1 MPEPASDR
9 TEELTALLRERIL
22 VLDGAMGTMVQTYDL
37 EERDYRGERFRDWHC
52 DLKNNNDL
60 LVLTRPAIIQEVHRR
75 YLEAGAD
82 VIETNTFA
90 AQAISQAD
98 YGLEELSYE
107 LNGAAATLARAA
119 VDEVMREEPGRPRS
133 VAGAMGPSTR
143 TASISPDVADPG
155 ARSVTYDQLVAAYL
169 EQATGLVDG
178 GVDVLLIETIFDTLN
193 ARPAIFACETLFE
206 QRGRRWPVLISGTIT
221 DASGR
226 TLSGQVAEA
235 FWASVRHARPVAVG
249 LNCALGGREMRPY
262 IAEMAGLADTFVLC
276 YPNAGLPNAFG
287 GYDEGPAD
295 TSSIL
300 GEFAASGFVNIVGG
314 CCGTTPAHISAVAEA
329 VDGIPPRVPPH
340 REPILRLSG
349 LEPLN
354 FTRDIN
360 FVNIGE
366 RTNVTGS
373 ARFRDLI
380 KAGDYAAALAVAR
393 QQVEAGAQVIDVN
406 MDEGMLDGEA
416 AMDRFLKLVASEPDI
431 SRVPV
436 MIDSS
441 KWEVIEAGLKC
452 VQGKPIVNSISMKEG
467 EERFV
472 RQATLVKRYGA
483 AAVVMAFDEQGQADS
498 LERRI
503 EICERAYRIR
513 TEQVGFPAEDII
525 FDPNIFAVATG
536 IEAHNNYGVDYMEAT
551 RWIKEHLPRAL
562 VSGGVSNVSFSF
574 RGNNAV
580 REAIHSVFLF
590 HAINA
595 GMDMGIVN
603 AGSLAVYDQLDLEL
617 RDAIEDVIL
626 NRRPDATE
634 RLVEIAGRF
643 KGDGTSPEAATEEWR
658 TLPIGERI
666 THALVKGIDTYVE
679 ADTEEL
685 RAEIAAR
692 GGRPIEVIEG
702 PLMDGMNV
710 VGDLFG
716 AGKMFLPQVVKSARV
731 MKKAVAYLIPFIEAE
746 KGEEPAKAKAGVPS
760 GARSKAGVPSG
771 ARSKGKILMA
781 TVKGDVHD
789 IGKNIVGVVL
799 ACNNYD
805 VVDLGV
811 MVSSD
816 RILATARERQV
827 DMIGLSGLTTPP
839 LDELVHVAKEVQRQ
853 EFHVPR

>member
-1 MPEPASDR
+1 MPEPAPDR

-60 LVLTRPAIIQEVHRR
+60 LVLTRPQIIQEIHRR

-98 YGLEELSYE
+98 YGLEALSYE
-107 LNGAAATLARAA
+107 LNVAAATLARAA
-119 VDEVMREEPGRPRS
+119 VDEVMREEPGLPRF
-133 VAGAMGPSTR
+133 VAGAMGPTTR

-193 ARPAIFACETLFE
+193 ARAAIFACETLFE

-235 FWASVRHARPVAVG
+235 FWASVRHARPLAVG

-262 IAEMAGLADTFVLC
+262 IAEMARLADTFVVC

-287 GYDEGPAD
+287 GYDEGPVD
-295 TSSIL
+295 TSSVL

-314 CCGTTPAHISAVAEA
+314 CCGTTPAHISAVAGA

-380 KAGDYAAALAVAR
+380 KAGDYTAALAVAR

-406 MDEGMLDGEA
+406 MDEGMLDGVA

-467 EERFV
+467 EEKFI

-498 LERRI
+498 LERKI
-503 EICERAYRIR
+503 EIC
-513 TEQVGFPAEDII
+513 
-525 FDPNIFAVATG
+525 
-536 IEAHNNYGVDYMEAT
+536 
-551 RWIKEHLPRAL
+551 
-562 VSGGVSNVSFSF
+562 
-574 RGNNAV
+574 
-580 REAIHSVFLF
+580 
-590 HAINA
+590 
-595 GMDMGIVN
+595 
-603 AGSLAVYDQLDLEL
+603 
-617 RDAIEDVIL
+617 
-626 NRRPDATE
+626 
-634 RLVEIAGRF
+634 
-643 KGDGTSPEAATEEWR
+643 
-658 TLPIGERI
+658 
-666 THALVKGIDTYVE
+666 
-679 ADTEEL
+679 
-685 RAEIAAR
+685 
-692 GGRPIEVIEG
+692 
-702 PLMDGMNV
+702 
-710 VGDLFG
+710 
-716 AGKMFLPQVVKSARV
+716 
-731 MKKAVAYLIPFIEAE
+731 
-746 KGEEPAKAKAGVPS
+746 
-760 GARSKAGVPSG
+760 
-771 ARSKGKILMA
+771 
-781 TVKGDVHD
+781 
-789 IGKNIVGVVL
+789 
-799 ACNNYD
+799 
-805 VVDLGV
+805 
-811 MVSSD
+811 D
-816 RILATARERQV
+816 R
-827 DMIGLSGLTTPP
+827 
-839 LDELVHVAKEVQRQ
+839 
-853 EFHVPR
+853 